1 MALSAT
7 SNWKLTL
14 ILFIVL
20 GFLACLEKL
29 AVTANTV
36 AVERDWVIVI
46 SDSINVPRQGKN
58 GSIIR
63 AGSIQ
68 F

>member
-7 SNWKLTL
+7 NNWGVTW
-14 ILFIVL
+14 ILFVVL

-36 AVERDWVIVI
+36 AVERDWIIVI
-46 SDSINVPRQGKN
+46 SDSINVPRQGRKYL
-58 GSIIR
+58 
-63 AGSIQ
+63 Q
-68 F
+68 

>member
-1 MALSAT
+1 M
-7 SNWKLTL
+7 TL
-14 ILFIVL
+14 ILFVVL

-46 SDSINVPRQGKN
+46 SDSIKVPRQGKDM
-58 GSIIR
+58 SIFA
-63 AGSIQ
+63 AGSN
-68 F
+68 

>member
-1 MALSAT
+1 V
-7 SNWKLTL
+7 TL
-14 ILFIVL
+14 GLFVVL

-46 SDSINVPRQGKN
+46 SDSINVPRQGKDR
-58 GSIIR
+58 SIF
-63 AGSIQ
+63 AADPIQ
-68 F
+68 I